1 MKNVIKIEIVKC
13 WNENPVSYFL
23 FNIPYL
29 VFINPQNGKHFQPLN
44 IKPAKPFKPF
54 PPTTL
59 FPFLITL
66 AYFSIVFF

>member
-1 MKNVIKIEIVKC
+1 MKKNKVDKQKTL
-13 WNENPVSYFL
+13 PTF
-23 FNIPYL
+23 
-29 VFINPQNGKHFQPLN
+29 KPLN